1 MMTPRP
7 ARQREED
14 RMNNPLANVKMD
26 RDLSWMVRLCNPV
39 SLDWH
44 EAEPVR
50 FEIPW
55 PNFKG
60 VIERVPAVCVR
71 CGPMEILSVG
81 ELPRYTYRG
90 PFGDHEY
97 LKVQRDCLLED
108 ARLLAEFQLPQPPVE
123 IVDGVEFE
131 PFKRW
136 VEDCAAQPFAHVLGA
151 VIDRRDLRFV
161 LAHVPPEPLTLA
173 WPQRDGEIAA
183 LHIFG
188 LTWKIYYLTVPP
200 EEVPPGT
207 LDVWKKG

>member
-1 MMTPRP
+1 
-7 ARQREED
+7 
-14 RMNNPLANVKMD
+14 MNNPLVNVKMD
-26 RDLSWMVRLCNPV
+26 RDLSWMARLCNPI

-50 FEIPW
+50 FEIAW
-55 PNFKG
+55 QNFKG
-60 VIERVPAVCVR
+60 VLERAPAVCVR

-81 ELPRYTYRG
+81 EMPKYKYRG
-90 PFGDHEY
+90 PFADVEY

-123 IVDGVEFE
+123 IVEGVDFE

-136 VEDCAAQPFAHVLGA
+136 VEDIGAPGFEQPFARVLGA

-173 WPQRDGEIAA
+173 WSKGDGEIAA

-188 LTWKIYYLTVPP
+188 LTWKIFYCVVPP
-200 EEVPPGT
+200 EDVPAVT
-207 LDVWKKG
+207 LPVWTKG